1 MLPDGGY
8 QPVDKI
14 LCRSACPNTLGMELT
29 ITY

>member
-1 MLPDGGY
+1 MRETDN
-8 QPVDKI
+8 QEI